1 MLLKQGFELVEVE
14 CVGGVIRNFEEDASR
29 SQAKSGTLWIK
40 FERKI
45 NRMDEGQRSDGS
57 VISSP
62 MKLALGN
69 LWSRLMAVRSRCP
82 VVRHFAGST
91 KNP

>member
-1 MLLKQGFELVEVE
+1 MERI
-14 CVGGVIRNFEEDASR
+14 GGVIRNFEEDASC
-29 SQAKSGTLWIK
+29 SQAKSGALWLR

-82 VVRHFAGST
+82 VVRHFAGSMKT
-91 KNP
+91 P